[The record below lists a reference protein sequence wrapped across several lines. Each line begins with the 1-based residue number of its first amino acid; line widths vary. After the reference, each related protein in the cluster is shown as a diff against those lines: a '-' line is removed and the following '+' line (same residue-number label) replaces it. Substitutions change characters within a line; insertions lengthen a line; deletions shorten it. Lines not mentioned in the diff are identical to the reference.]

1 MSDSKRP
8 DPKRPDPKRRA
19 ATSRPG
25 RAGENGSAH
34 PRRSPAVRRAAG
46 SSRTPP
52 ESPAAPVKRS
62 AAEAAEQASELRVG
76 FTARRAVILA
86 AVMCVLTLTVAGPVR
101 TFFAQHAEMK
111 QQALLESTLQ
121 QQISDL
127 KQQKVNLDDPAHI
140 RAQARQRL
148 GFVMPGEIPY
158 QVQLP
163 ATADVPGE
171 PGAEIVIGPS
181 GDPWYTSLWH
191 TIADAPHPPPAPV
204 LPPGPPG
211 LPIPAVPG
219 G

>member
-1 MSDSKRP
+1 MS
-8 DPKRPDPKRRA
+8 DPKRPDAKRRA

-25 RAGENGSAH
+25 RAGETGRAH
-34 PRRSPAVRRAAG
+34 PRRTPAVRRAPAN
-46 SSRTPP
+46 SRTAQP

-62 AAEAAEQASELRVG
+62 AAAAADERAELRVG

-111 QQALLESTLQ
+111 QQSQLENTLH

-127 KQQKVNLDDPAHI
+127 KQQKTNMDDPAHI

-163 ATADVPGE
+163 PGADVPAE
-171 PGAEIVIGPS
+171 PGIVAVTGPTD
-181 GDPWYTSLWH
+181 DPWYTSLWH
-191 TIADAPHPPPAPV
+191 TIADAPHQPPAPIE
-204 LPPGPPG
+204 PPLAPV
-211 LPIPAVPG
+211 PAVPG

>member
-1 MSDSKRP
+1 MT
-8 DPKRPDPKRRA
+8 DPKRPDAKRRA

-25 RAGENGSAH
+25 RAGETGRAH
-34 PRRSPAVRRAAG
+34 PRRTPAVRRG
-46 SSRTPP
+46 PGGSRTTP

-62 AAEAAEQASELRVG
+62 AAAAADERAELRVG

-111 QQALLESTLQ
+111 QQSQMESTLR

-127 KQQKVNLDDPAHI
+127 KQQKANMDDPAHI

-163 ATADVPGE
+163 PTADVPGE
-171 PGAEIVIGPS
+171 PGTVTVVGPT
-181 GDPWYTSLWH
+181 GDPWYTALWH
-191 TIADAPHPPPAPV
+191 TIADAPHQPPSPVEPPGAPV
-204 LPPGPPG
+204 
-211 LPIPAVPG
+211 PAVPG

>member
-1 MSDSKRP
+1 MP
-8 DPKRPDPKRRA
+8 DPKRPDAKRRA

-25 RAGENGSAH
+25 RAGENGRAR
-34 PRRSPAVRRAAG
+34 PRRSPAVRRGTGGARTTP
-46 SSRTPP
+46 SSPVG
-52 ESPAAPVKRS
+52 AVKRAL
-62 AAEAAEQASELRVG
+62 AAATEQSSELRVG
-76 FTARRAVILA
+76 STARRAVILA

-111 QQALLESTLQ
+111 QQSELESTLHRQITDLQ
-121 QQISDL
+121 QQ
-127 KQQKVNLDDPAHI
+127 KANLDDPAHI

-163 ATADVPGE
+163 GPVEVEAE
-171 PGAEIVIGPS
+171 PGAEALIAPS

-191 TIADAPHPPPAPV
+191 TIADAPHPPPAEPA
-204 LPPGPPG
+204 PAGPPA
-211 LPIPAVPG
+211 LPVPVVPG

>member
-1 MSDSKRP
+1 MS
-8 DPKRPDPKRRA
+8 DPKRPDKRRA
-19 ATSRPG
+19 AKSRPG
-25 RAGENGSAH
+25 RAGETRRAR
-34 PRRSPAVRRAAG
+34 PRPAAVVRRATG

-52 ESPAAPVKRS
+52 SPAGAVKRAI
-62 AAEAAEQASELRVG
+62 AAAAEQSSELRVG

-111 QQALLESTLQ
+111 QQSQLETTLHRQITDLQ
-121 QQISDL
+121 QQ
-127 KQQKVNLDDPAHI
+127 KANLDDPAHI

-163 ATADVPGE
+163 ASPEVPGE
-171 PGAEIVIGPS
+171 PGAEPLAAPS
-181 GDPWYTSLWH
+181 GDPWYTALWH
-191 TIADAPHPPPAPV
+191 TIADAPHPPPPPPAPPWVPVPPAPV
-204 LPPGPPG
+204 
-211 LPIPAVPG
+211 VPG

>member
-1 MSDSKRP
+1 MS
-8 DPKRPDPKRRA
+8 DPKRPDAKRRA

-25 RAGENGSAH
+25 RGGENGRAH
-34 PRRSPAVRRAAG
+34 PRRTPPVRRGPGAP
-46 SSRTPP
+46 RTPP
-52 ESPAAPVKRS
+52 PSPAGAVKRAI
-62 AAEAAEQASELRVG
+62 AAAAEQSSELRVG

-111 QQALLESTLQ
+111 QQSQLENTLHRQITDLQ
-121 QQISDL
+121 QQ
-127 KQQKVNLDDPAHI
+127 KANLDDPAHI

-163 ATADVPGE
+163 APAEVPGE
-171 PGAEIVIGPS
+171 PGAEPLDAPT

-191 TIADAPHPPPAPV
+191 TIADAPHPPPAA
-204 LPPGPPG
+204 PPGAPG
-211 LPIPAVPG
+211 LPVPPAPVVPVG
-219 G
+219 

>member
-8 DPKRPDPKRRA
+8 DPKRPDAKRRA

-25 RAGENGSAH
+25 RAGETGRAH
-34 PRRSPAVRRAAG
+34 PRRSTAERRAPGA
-46 SSRTPP
+46 SRTPP
-52 ESPAAPVKRS
+52 ESPAAPIRQ
-62 AAEAAEQASELRVG
+62 AANTTAEQRSELRVG

-111 QQALLESTLQ
+111 QQSQLEDTLH
-121 QQISDL
+121 QQIADL
-127 KQQKVNLDDPAHI
+127 KAQKVNLDDPAHI

-163 ATADVPGE
+163 ATAEVPGE
-171 PGAEIVIGPS
+171 PGAEAVIGPS

-191 TIADAPHPPPAPV
+191 TIADAPHPMPVPVVPPGAPV
-204 LPPGPPG
+204 PPVP
-211 LPIPAVPG
+211 VMPG